1 MLLADQE
8 HALADGLL
16 DCILLWRSVKIGL
29 TLLWYTVLAHGAQ
42 SIQGWFFNARPA
54 GA

>member
-8 HALADGLL
+8 HALSGEL
-16 DCILLWRSVKIGL
+16 ISSVSPWGSVKIGL